1 MNIKNRFVIAVALA
15 MVLVLIAAGTWAA
28 PKLAGTVPPVPETG
42 GSEVD
47 TSVSVPAVGA
57 PACVGG
63 PVDMRTA
70 IFTPNETVCISV
82 LNVADPATAYVAA
95 PDGKTFV
102 GDVFKVTAPSTDT
115 IVQVCYAYP
124 TELASKEAK
133 IYKLNEEATPFV
145 WIEVPGAVVADG
157 TLCVSSAVGPT
168 SNIGVFALI
177 GNP

>member
-1 MNIKNRFVIAVALA
+1 MNMKSRFVIAAALA
-15 MVLVLIAAGTWAA
+15 LVLVLVAAGTWAA
-28 PKLAGTVPPVPETG
+28 PKFQGTVPSVPETG
-42 GSEVD
+42 GSSTD
-47 TSVSVPAVGA
+47 TGGSVPAGGA
-57 PACVGG
+57 PACVAG

-82 LNVADPATAYVAA
+82 LNVADPAAEYVAA
-95 PDGKTFV
+95 PEGKTFV

-115 IVQVCYAYP
+115 IVKVCYAYP
-124 TELASKEAK
+124 TELASKESK

-145 WIEVPGAVVADG
+145 WVEVPGAVVADG
-157 TLCVSSAVGPT
+157 TICVSSAVGPT

>member
-1 MNIKNRFVIAVALA
+1 MNMKSRFVIAAALA
-15 MVLVLIAAGTWAA
+15 LVLVLVAAGTWAA
-28 PKLAGTVPPVPETG
+28 PKFQGTVPAVPETG
-42 GSEVD
+42 GS
-47 TSVSVPAVGA
+47 VPAEGA
-57 PACVGG
+57 PTCVAG

-82 LNVADPATAYVAA
+82 LNVADPATDYVAA
-95 PDGKTFV
+95 PEGKTFV

-115 IVQVCYAYP
+115 IVKVCYAYP
-124 TELASKEAK
+124 TDLASKEAK
-133 IYKLNEEATPFV
+133 IYKLNEESTPFA

-157 TLCVSSAVGPT
+157 TICVSSAVGPT